1 MFAHVHVL
9 HPSPGLP
16 ALLAPA
22 EPLRLLLLS
31 ELDDPDLRQ
40 WAATL
45 SLHPLLGPANLPLHL
60 ERLDRL
66 DRHSP
71 PATVAAIVRHAPRR
85 LHLVEAVLRPA
96 PATAAAVP
104 PYRVAD
110 LYQDQTCLR
119 RRCVAWHDGR
129 ERSTLHLGFASDL
142 HVAAVWNEI
151 DAATARHAPDLH
163 PGLLHPGRLVRRF
176 VDTANALARAGSLD
190 VVVFGGDLVDHVRQ
204 TADGHESADNVDYFN
219 ELVGDLVVP
228 SFAIPGNHDYRWY
241 PWRPRI
247 YPYEAVSL
255 PPPRAA
261 TILRAAGLWDPVPWR
276 WSDLRALQTTD
287 DNGDCALMPHRA
299 KLAPATNYSVDLP
312 GLRLLFLD
320 TGRDVLPRWRG
331 VESGRR
337 STFLRSLT
345 TCWEHPDS
353 EGIDSAQ
360 LGAIESLVAPAGGA
374 AIFLHAPLFNPPPG
388 SRVAVDLASSLPA
401 AADHRAE
408 TRFESRLFTSG
419 LRRGVFFRNPGA
431 LLRRLADARGPVSLF
446 SGHVHRAHAFTLQRP
461 TLTARSIDFGKIAGE
476 HEVVFANAPAVGQ
489 TAHTEGEAPGF
500 LLACFTEGALRRLD
514 AVEL

>member
-1 MFAHVHVL
+1 MLAHVDVL

-16 ALLAPA
+16 SLLAPD

-31 ELDDPDLRQ
+31 ELDDRSLRQ
-40 WAATL
+40 WADSL
-45 SLHPLLGPANLPLHL
+45 SLHPLVGPPHVPLHL

-66 DRHSP
+66 DRRSP
-71 PATVAAIVRHAPRR
+71 PANVADVVRHAPRR
-85 LHLVEAVLRPA
+85 LHLVEAVLRPV
-96 PATAAAVP
+96 AAAAAAIP
-104 PYRVAD
+104 TYRVAD
-110 LYQDQTCLR
+110 LYRDETCVR
-119 RRCVAWHDGR
+119 RRCVAWHDGSG
-129 ERSTLHLGFASDL
+129 RSVLHLGFASDL
-142 HVAAVWNEI
+142 HVAALWNEI
-151 DAATARHAPDLH
+151 DAATERHAPDLH

-176 VDTANALARAGSLD
+176 VDTANALARAGRLD

-204 TADGHESADNVDYFN
+204 TAAGNETADNVDSFN

-261 TILRAAGLWDPVPWR
+261 AILRAAGLWDPIPWR
-276 WSDLRALQTTD
+276 WSDLRALQTND
-287 DNGDCALMPHRA
+287 DNGDCALLSHRA
-299 KLAPATNYSVDLP
+299 KLAPATNYAVDLP

-331 VESGRR
+331 IESGRR
-337 STFLRSLT
+337 TTFLRSLT

-353 EGIDSAQ
+353 EGLDAAQ
-360 LGAIESLVAPAGGA
+360 LDAIDAHVAPAGGA
-374 AIFLHAPLFNPPPG
+374 AIFLHAPLFNPLPG
-388 SRVAVDLASSLPA
+388 SRVALDLAPSLPRES
-401 AADHRAE
+401 DHRAE
-408 TRFESRLFTSG
+408 TRFESRLFASG

-446 SGHVHRAHAFTLQRP
+446 SGHVHRAHAFAVGRETWK
-461 TLTARSIDFGKIAGE
+461 ARSIDFGAIGAE
-476 HEVVFANAPAVGQ
+476 HEIVFANAPAVGQ
-489 TAHTEGEAPGF
+489 TAHTEGETPGF
-500 LLACFTEGALRRLD
+500 LLARFAEGALRQLD
-514 AVEL
+514 AIGL